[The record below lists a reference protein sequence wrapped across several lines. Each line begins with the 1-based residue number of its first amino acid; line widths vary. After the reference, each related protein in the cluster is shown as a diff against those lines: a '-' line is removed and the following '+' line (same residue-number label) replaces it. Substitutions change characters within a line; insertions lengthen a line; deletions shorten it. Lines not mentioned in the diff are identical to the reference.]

1 MITSEPWGSADGRP
15 VELYTL
21 SCGDGMTVRVSTFG
35 ATVQSIVVP
44 DRVGGVRNVAL
55 GFPSLDRYVSNLSAP
70 GESGPAYFGAIV
82 GRYANRIADRSF
94 VLDGERFELTGN
106 NGPDDSVTMHGGPG
120 AYSAQVW
127 DAAPFSLGSGSGSGS
142 ESRAESGA
150 GAGSGSGFDAALRL
164 TLVDPSGHNGFPG
177 TVRNEVVYSV
187 TADRALRIEYRA
199 STDAP
204 TVVNLTHHT
213 YFNLAGEG
221 SGDVYDQLLA
231 VNAAVFQPVDGM
243 QIPVGFADV
252 AGTPFD
258 FRAMKP
264 IGRDIREVGESEGRQ
279 LKVAHG
285 YDHNWVLRGGS
296 GYRLAAVA
304 FDPGSGIV
312 LWAYTDQPG
321 IQVYSGNFLAG
332 ELIGTGGEA
341 YRRGAGFALE
351 TQHFPDSP
359 HHIGDPAWPSVV
371 LRPGEVLRTRTTYRF
386 GVAERELAERIRF

>member
-1 MITSEPWGSADGRP
+1 VITSEPWGSADGRP

-21 SCGDGMTVRVSTFG
+21 SAGITVQIATFG
-35 ATVQSIVVP
+35 GTVHSIAVP
-44 DRVGGVRNVAL
+44 DRFGGTRNVAL
-55 GFPSLDRYVSNLSAP
+55 GFPSLEGYVSNLAAP

-82 GRYANRIADRSF
+82 GRYANRIASHSF
-94 VLDGERFELTGN
+94 ELDGERFELTGN

-127 DAAPFSLGSGSGSGS
+127 EAAPFSVGSGSVYGSGSG
-142 ESRAESGA
+142 
-150 GAGSGSGFDAALRL
+150 AASLRL

-177 TVRNEVVYSV
+177 TVRTEVVYSV

-231 VNAAVFQPVDGM
+231 VNAAVFQPVDSS
-243 QIPVGFADV
+243 QIPVGFAGV
-252 AGTPFD
+252 ANTPFD

-264 IGRDIREVGESEGRQ
+264 IGRDIRGVSGDRQ
-279 LKVAHG
+279 LAVAHG

-312 LWAYTDQPG
+312 LWTYTDQPG

-332 ELIGTGGEA
+332 ELIGPGGA
-341 YRRGAGFALE
+341 PYRRGAGFALE

-359 HHIGDPAWPSVV
+359 HHLGDPAWPSVV
-371 LRPGEVLRTRTTYRF
+371 LRPGELLRTRTTYRF
-386 GVAERELAERIRF
+386 GVAGPELAERIRF

>member
-1 MITSEPWGSADGRP
+1 VITSEPWGSADGRP

-21 SCGDGMTVRVSTFG
+21 SCGGGMTARVATFG
-35 ATVQSIVVP
+35 ATVQSLGVP
-44 DRVGGVRNVAL
+44 DRSGDKRNVAL
-55 GFPSLDRYVSNLSAP
+55 GFASLDGYASNLRAP

-94 VLDGERFELTGN
+94 VLDGERFELVGN

-120 AYSAQVW
+120 GYSAQVW
-127 DAAPFSLGSGSGSGS
+127 DAAPFS
-142 ESRAESGA
+142 
-150 GAGSGSGFDAALRL
+150 AGSGADEASLRL
-164 TLVDPSGHNGFPG
+164 TLVDPAGHNGFPG
-177 TVRNEVVYSV
+177 TVRTEVVYSV

-231 VNAAVFQPVDGM
+231 VNAAVFQPVDGS
-243 QIPVGFADV
+243 QIPLGFAGV

-264 IGRDIREVGESEGRQ
+264 IGRDIREAGGRRQ
-279 LKVAHG
+279 LAVAHG

-312 LWAYTDQPG
+312 LWTYTDQPG

-332 ELIGTGGEA
+332 ELIGTGGTA

-351 TQHFPDSP
+351 TQHFPDTP
-359 HHIGDPAWPSVV
+359 HHLGDPAWPSVV
-371 LRPGEVLRTRTTYRF
+371 LRPGEVFRSRTTYRF
-386 GVAERELAERIRF
+386 GVAGPELAERVRF

>member
-1 MITSEPWGSADGRP
+1 VITSEPWGSADGRP

-21 SCGDGMTVRVSTFG
+21 SAGRGMSVRIATFG
-35 ATVQSIVVP
+35 ATVQSLVVP
-44 DRVGGVRNVAL
+44 DRRGELRNVAL
-55 GFPSLDRYVSNLSAP
+55 GFGTVEGYAANLGSP

-94 VLDGERFELTGN
+94 VLDGERFELVGN
-106 NGPDDSVTMHGGPG
+106 SGPDDSVTAHGGPG
-120 AYSAQVW
+120 GYSAQVW
-127 DAAPFSLGSGSGSGS
+127 EAAPLSNGSGSASASGSGSAS
-142 ESRAESGA
+142 
-150 GAGSGSGFDAALRL
+150 LRL
-164 TLVDPSGHNGFPG
+164 TLVDPSGRNGFPG
-177 TVRNEVVYSV
+177 TVRNEVAYSV
-187 TADRALRIEYRA
+187 TADDALRIEYHA

-221 SGDVYDQLLA
+221 SGPVYDHLLA
-231 VNAAVFQPVDGM
+231 VNADVFQMVDAS
-243 QIPVGFADV
+243 QIPCEFAAV

-264 IGRDIREVGESEGRQ
+264 IGRDIRGVGEPAGSQ
-279 LKVAHG
+279 LTTAHG
-285 YDHNWVLRGGS
+285 YDHNWVLRGGP
-296 GYRLAAVA
+296 GYRLVAVA

-312 LWAYTDQPG
+312 LWTYTDQPG
-321 IQVYSGNFLAG
+321 LQVYTGNSLAG
-332 ELIGTGGEA
+332 ELVGTGGRA
-341 YRRGAGFALE
+341 YREGAGFALE

-386 GVAERELAERIRF
+386 GVAGPSFGERLRF